1 MSNNMCLGL
10 VKVGKH
16 KGRETVPQTS
26 ECTKKQTGLVMEK
39 GKVNDLMTIYP
50 LSTKMHSGHFVQ
62 LHAVQVELKHRLEGE
77 VI

>member
-1 MSNNMCLGL
+1 
-10 VKVGKH
+10 
-16 KGRETVPQTS
+16 
-26 ECTKKQTGLVMEK
+26 MEK

-62 LHAVQVELKHRLEGE
+62 LHAVQVVLKHRLEGE